1 MASNS
6 RGGEAGGAKVDGE
19 VVQRARRGDAEAF
32 GLIVN
37 EYRDRLFGLALGMVR
52 NRDAAEDIVQEAFIK
67 AYKNISGFRGESSI
81 YTWLYRIAVNTA
93 HNHLRRGRR
102 LSPVDFDDVAP
113 ILEARGP
120 NPAQKAANT
129 ELGEA
134 IEEAVHNLPPRQ
146 REVFLLHYFEQM
158 THREIAESLGIT
170 EGAVKANFFH
180 AVQKLKGALKTY
192 VT

>member
-1 MASNS
+1 M
-6 RGGEAGGAKVDGE
+6 DGE

-32 GLIVN
+32 GLIVE

-93 HNHLRRGRR
+93 HNHLRRTRR

-113 ILEARGP
+113 ILEARGL
-120 NPAQKAANT
+120 NPAQKAANA

-134 IEEAVHNLPPRQ
+134 IEKAVHNLPPRQ

-158 THREIAESLGIT
+158 THREIAETLGIT